1 MNIQTFAAID
11 IGSFE
16 LTMKIYEFSGKNH
29 MREVDYI
36 SRRLDL
42 GTDTYSRGKIS
53 NDKMDELCRTLNEFR
68 DIMKTYRVEEYHV
81 CATSAIRET
90 ENTTIVQDQI
100 AQRTGMNIEVLS
112 NSEQR
117 FLDYKAVAARGEA
130 FRRIIQ
136 EKTAILDI
144 GGGSIQLSL
153 FENEKL
159 VSTQNLRLG
168 VLRIY
173 EFLNRYAQKS
183 SQYENIIDEMAM
195 AQLEIYKKLYLKDR
209 EIKNLIVIDDYISPI
224 ALRRARGVVSKTVIS
239 TEEFATILEQLKNK
253 SFFTEES
260 TPLIFI
266 SAVLI
271 NRIAELMEAKSI
283 WMPGASLCDGMAY
296 EYAEKMKMFQ
306 GEHDFEEDIIA
317 CAMNISKRYMGS
329 RKRAETL
336 ENISITIFDAMK
348 KIHGL
353 KKRERLYLRLAA
365 ILHDCGKYISMVN
378 IGETSYQIIMATEI
392 IGLSHTER
400 EIVANVVRFNH
411 SPFVYYGQQTTRG
424 LDRDAYMIVA
434 KLTAILRL
442 ASGMDRSHKQK
453 LSGLKG
459 TLKDNQLLLTIDT
472 QEDITLEKGFFEDR
486 EEFFKEV
493 FSIKPVLKQY
503 KEL

>member
-16 LTMKIYEFSGKNH
+16 LTMKIYEFSGKNP

-90 ENTTIVQDQI
+90 ENITIVQDQI

-224 ALRRARGVVSKTVIS
+224 ALRRARGDVSKTVIS

-296 EYAEKMKMFQ
+296 EYAEKMKMIQ

>member
-90 ENTTIVQDQI
+90 ENITIVQDQI

-224 ALRRARGVVSKTVIS
+224 ALRRARGDVSKTVIS